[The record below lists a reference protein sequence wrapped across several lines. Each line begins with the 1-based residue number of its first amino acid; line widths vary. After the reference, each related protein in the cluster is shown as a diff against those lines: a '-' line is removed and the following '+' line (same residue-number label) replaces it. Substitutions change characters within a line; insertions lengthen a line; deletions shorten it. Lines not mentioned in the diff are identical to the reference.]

1 MTSVPRFGTD
11 GVRGVANTELTPEVV
26 LALGRAAARTLGD
39 GPFLVGRDTRRSG
52 TSLFAALAAGLTAEG
67 ADVVDL
73 GVIPTPG
80 VANESAARR
89 LPAAMISASH
99 NPFADNGVKF
109 FSAGGRKLPD
119 QVEARIESQYTSL
132 LGVTAAD
139 HLDQAPVGAGVGV
152 VSDASAEARARYG
165 DAMQAALEGR
175 RLQGMKVVLDCANGA
190 ASAIA
195 PATVRAL
202 GAEVV
207 VLHDQPD
214 GVNINDRCGSTHPGS
229 LQEAVLR
236 ESAQLGLAFDGDAD
250 RCLAVDAAGQLVDGD
265 QIMAMCAVDLRDRG
279 RLAHDTI
286 VVTVMTNLG
295 FKLAMAEAGISVRE
309 TKVGDRY
316 VLEAL
321 EEGGFS
327 LGGEQS
333 GHVIFTERAATGD
346 GLLTGLAVMDL
357 MCRSGRSLAQLA
369 SVMERLPQVLR
380 NVSGVDRHRLD
391 SAARLWDEVRSVE
404 SELAGR
410 GRVLL
415 RPSGTEA
422 LVRVMVEAPTAQ
434 QAEAAA
440 ARLCDVVR
448 SELG

>member
-1 MTSVPRFGTD
+1 MAA
-11 GVRGVANTELTPEVV
+11 VA
-26 LALGRAAARTLGD
+26 G
-39 GPFLVGRDTRRSG
+39 
-52 TSLFAALAAGLTAEG
+52 
-67 ADVVDL
+67 
-73 GVIPTPG
+73 
-80 VANESAARR
+80 ESAARN

-119 QVEARIESQYTSL
+119 QVEARIEAEYTRL
-132 LGVTAAD
+132 LDVTAAD
-139 HLDQAPVGAGVGV
+139 HLDQAPTGGGVGLV
-152 VSDASAEARARYG
+152 TEGSRPAVSRYQASME
-165 DAMQAALEGR
+165 AALEGR
-175 RLQGMKVVLDCANGA
+175 RLGGLKVVLDCANGA
-190 ASAIA
+190 ASFVA

-202 GAEVV
+202 GAQVV
-207 VLHDQPD
+207 VLHDVPN
-214 GVNINDRCGSTHPGS
+214 GVNINDGCGSTHPES
-229 LQEAVLR
+229 LQAAVLR
-236 ESAQLGLAFDGDAD
+236 EGAHLGLAFDGDAD
-250 RCLAVDAAGQLVDGD
+250 RCLAVDAAGVLVDGD
-265 QIMAMCAVDLRDRG
+265 QIMAMCAVDLRERG
-279 RLAHDTI
+279 RLAKDTI

-295 FKLAMAEAGISVRE
+295 FKLAMADAGIEVRE

-357 MCRSGRSLAQLA
+357 MVRSGRSLAELA

-380 NVSGVDRHRLD
+380 NVSGVDRQRLE
-391 SAARLWDEVRSVE
+391 SAQRLWDEVASVE
-404 SELAGR
+404 RELSGR

-422 LVRVMVEAPTAQ
+422 LVRVMVEAPTAEL
-434 QAEAAA
+434 AEEAA

-448 SELG
+448 AELG